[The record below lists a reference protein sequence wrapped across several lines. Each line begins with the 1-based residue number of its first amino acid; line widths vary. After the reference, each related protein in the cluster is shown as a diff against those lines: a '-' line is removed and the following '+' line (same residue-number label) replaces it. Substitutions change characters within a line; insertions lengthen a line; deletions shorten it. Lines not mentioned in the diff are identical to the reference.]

1 MTAAAAVAD
10 AVAAAVADAAA
21 DGDEQQA
28 AARGGL
34 TDGLALASAVWLMGK
49 SEAHRHLFLADLDWR
64 VLPAIAHKQFR
75 LFHKDGKPV
84 AFASWAMVSDA
95 VAVRLGLDGAE
106 AGDDGA
112 PAGPRPAM
120 RLRPEEWRCGERRV
134 IVDVVAPFG
143 GAEAVVRAVGKSTLL
158 ANSEPLSAATS
169 AVGGL
174 K

>member
-1 MTAAAAVAD
+1 MPSAAATCDSSADTPADIDAAVA
-10 AVAAAVADAAA
+10 V
-21 DGDEQQA
+21 
-28 AARGGL
+28 R
-34 TDGLALASAVWLMGK
+34 LMGK

-95 VAVRLGLDGAE
+95 VAERLGLAGAD

-112 PAGPRPAM
+112 AASPRPPI
-120 RLRPEEWRCGERRV
+120 RLKPEEWRSGERRV

-143 GAEAVVRAVGKSTLL
+143 GAEAVVKALQTQ
-158 ANSEPLSAATS
+158 AQPQESADA
-169 AVGGL
+169 
-174 K
+174 